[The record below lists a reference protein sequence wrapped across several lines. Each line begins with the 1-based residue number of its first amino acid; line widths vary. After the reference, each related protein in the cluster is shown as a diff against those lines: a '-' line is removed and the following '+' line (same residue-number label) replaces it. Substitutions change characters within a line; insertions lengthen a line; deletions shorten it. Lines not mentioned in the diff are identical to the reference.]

1 MKNKLTIIKVGGGI
15 LNERKLFEIFLEN
28 YSKIK
33 GLKLLIHGGGVIAS
47 NYMIRLGIPVKMN
60 NGRRITDSNTLDIAV
75 MTYAG
80 LINKNIVSI
89 LQKFNCNAIGLCG
102 ADANLITSKIR
113 EIKEI
118 DYGLVGDIIS
128 VNDNFINQLLKLKIS
143 PIICSLTHNGEG
155 QILNTNADSIASE
168 ISIKLSKNYDVT
180 LKYCFDK
187 PGVLIDKNDNLS
199 FKKTISKTDYKQL
212 VNDKIISDG
221 MVPKIENCFYALEN
235 GVNNVF
241 IGDHDI
247 IKTTDDCTKI
257 IL

>member
-47 NYMIRLGIPVKMN
+47 SYMIRLGIPVKMN

-143 PIICSLTHNGEG
+143 PIICSLTHNGYG
-155 QILNTNADSIASE
+155 QLLNTNADSIASE

-212 VNDKIISDG
+212 VNNKIISDG

-247 IKTTDDCTKI
+247 IKTTDDCSKI

>member
-60 NGRRITDSNTLDIAV
+60 KGRRITDSNTLDIAV

-143 PIICSLTHNGEG
+143 PIICSLTHNGYG
-155 QILNTNADSIASE
+155 QLLNTNADSIASE

-187 PGVLIDKNDNLS
+187 SGVLIDKNDNLS

-247 IKTTDDCTKI
+247 IKTTDDCSKI

>member
-47 NYMIRLGIPVKMN
+47 SYMIRLGIPVKMN
-60 NGRRITDSNTLDIAV
+60 KGRRITDSNTLDIAV

-143 PIICSLTHNGEG
+143 PIICSLTHNGYG
-155 QILNTNADSIASE
+155 QLLNTNADSIASE

-187 PGVLIDKNDNLS
+187 SGVLIDKNDNLS

-212 VNDKIISDG
+212 VNNKIISDG

-247 IKTTDDCTKI
+247 IKTTDDCSKI

>member
-60 NGRRITDSNTLDIAV
+60 KGRRITDSNTLDIAV

-102 ADANLITSKIR
+102 ADANLIISKIR

-128 VNDNFINQLLKLKIS
+128 INDNFINQLLKLKIS
-143 PIICSLTHNGEG
+143 PIICSLTHNGYG
-155 QILNTNADSIASE
+155 QLLNTNADSIASE

-247 IKTTDDCTKI
+247 IKTTDDCSKI

>member
-1 MKNKLTIIKVGGGI
+1 MKNKLTIVKVGGGI

-33 GLKLLIHGGGVIAS
+33 GLKLLVHGGGVIAS

-60 NGRRITDSNTLDIAV
+60 EGRRITDSDTLDVAV

-80 LINKNIVSI
+80 LINKNIVST

-118 DYGLVGDIIS
+118 DYGLVGDILSI
-128 VNDNFINQLLKLKIS
+128 NDNFINQLLKLKIS

-155 QILNTNADSIASE
+155 QILNTNADSIAS
-168 ISIKLSKNYDVT
+168 
-180 LKYCFDK
+180 
-187 PGVLIDKNDNLS
+187 
-199 FKKTISKTDYKQL
+199 
-212 VNDKIISDG
+212 
-221 MVPKIENCFYALEN
+221 
-235 GVNNVF
+235 
-241 IGDHDI
+241 
-247 IKTTDDCTKI
+247 
-257 IL
+257 

>member
-33 GLKLLIHGGGVIAS
+33 GLKLLVHGGGVIAS

-60 NGRRITDSNTLDIAV
+60 EGRRITDSDTLDVAV

-118 DYGLVGDIIS
+118 DYGLVGDILSI
-128 VNDNFINQLLKLKIS
+128 NDNFINQLLKLKIS
-143 PIICSLTHNGEG
+143 PIICSLTHNGYG
-155 QILNTNADSIASE
+155 QLLNTNADSIASE

-247 IKTTDDCTKI
+247 IKTTDDCSKI

>member
-60 NGRRITDSNTLDIAV
+60 DGRRITDSNTLDIAV

-102 ADANLITSKIR
+102 ADANLIISKIR

-128 VNDNFINQLLKLKIS
+128 INDNFINQLLKLKIS
-143 PIICSLTHNGEG
+143 PIICSLTHNGYG
-155 QILNTNADSIASE
+155 QLLNTNADSIASE

-257 IL
+257 II

>member
-33 GLKLLIHGGGVIAS
+33 GLKLLVHGGGVIAS

-60 NGRRITDSNTLDIAV
+60 EGRRITDSDTLDVAV

-80 LINKNIVSI
+80 LINKNIVST

-128 VNDNFINQLLKLKIS
+128 INDNFINQLLKLKIS
-143 PIICSLTHNGEG
+143 PIICSLTHNGYG
-155 QILNTNADSIASE
+155 QLLNTNADSIASE

-187 PGVLIDKNDNLS
+187 SGVLIDKNDNLS

-212 VNDKIISDG
+212 VNNKIISDG

-241 IGDHDI
+241 IGNHDL
-247 IKTTDDCTKI
+247 IKTTKDCTKI

>member
-1 MKNKLTIIKVGGGI
+1 M
-15 LNERKLFEIFLEN
+15 
-28 YSKIK
+28 
-33 GLKLLIHGGGVIAS
+33 
-47 NYMIRLGIPVKMN
+47 
-60 NGRRITDSNTLDIAV
+60 
-75 MTYAG
+75 
-80 LINKNIVSI
+80 
-89 LQKFNCNAIGLCG
+89 
-102 ADANLITSKIR
+102 ITSKIR

-143 PIICSLTHNGEG
+143 PIICSLTHNGYG
-155 QILNTNADSIASE
+155 QLLNTNADSIASE

-212 VNDKIISDG
+212 VNNKIISDG

>member
-60 NGRRITDSNTLDIAV
+60 KGRRITDSNTLDIAV

-102 ADANLITSKIR
+102 ADANLIISKIR

-143 PIICSLTHNGEG
+143 PVICSLTHNGNG
-155 QILNTNADSIASE
+155 QLLNTNADSIASE

-247 IKTTDDCTKI
+247 IKTTDDCSKI

>member
-102 ADANLITSKIR
+102 ADANLIISKIR

-143 PIICSLTHNGEG
+143 PIICSLTHNGYG
-155 QILNTNADSIASE
+155 QLLNTNADSIASE

-212 VNDKIISDG
+212 VNNKIISDG

-247 IKTTDDCTKI
+247 IKTTKDCTKI

>member
-1 MKNKLTIIKVGGGI
+1 
-15 LNERKLFEIFLEN
+15 
-28 YSKIK
+28 
-33 GLKLLIHGGGVIAS
+33 
-47 NYMIRLGIPVKMN
+47 MN

-143 PIICSLTHNGEG
+143 PIICSLTHNGYG
-155 QILNTNADSIASE
+155 QLLNTNADSIASE

-212 VNDKIISDG
+212 VNNKIISDG

-247 IKTTDDCTKI
+247 INTTDDCTKI

>member
-60 NGRRITDSNTLDIAV
+60 NGRRITDSKTLDIAV

-102 ADANLITSKIR
+102 ADANLIISKIR

-143 PIICSLTHNGEG
+143 PIICSLTHNGYG
-155 QILNTNADSIASE
+155 QLLNTNADNIASE

-187 PGVLIDKNDNLS
+187 SGVLIDKNDNLS

-247 IKTTDDCTKI
+247 IKTTDDCSKI

>member
-33 GLKLLIHGGGVIAS
+33 GLKLLVHGGGVIAS

-60 NGRRITDSNTLDIAV
+60 EGRRITDSDTLDIAV

-80 LINKNIVSI
+80 LINKNIVST

-128 VNDNFINQLLKLKIS
+128 INDNFINQLLKLKIS
-143 PIICSLTHNGEG
+143 PIICSLTHNGYG
-155 QILNTNADSIASE
+155 QLLNTNADSIASE

-247 IKTTDDCTKI
+247 IKTTDDCSKI

>member
-47 NYMIRLGIPVKMN
+47 SYMIRLGIPVKMN
-60 NGRRITDSNTLDIAV
+60 EGRRITDSNTLDIAV

-102 ADANLITSKIR
+102 ADANLIISKIR

-128 VNDNFINQLLKLKIS
+128 VNDNFIIQLLKLKIS
-143 PIICSLTHNGEG
+143 PIICSLTHNGYG
-155 QILNTNADSIASE
+155 QLLNTNADSIASE

>member
-47 NYMIRLGIPVKMN
+47 SYMIRLGIPVKMN
-60 NGRRITDSNTLDIAV
+60 KGRRITDSNTLDIAV

-143 PIICSLTHNGEG
+143 PIICSLTHNGYG
-155 QILNTNADSIASE
+155 QLLNTNADSIASE

-247 IKTTDDCTKI
+247 IKTTDDCSKI

>member
-47 NYMIRLGIPVKMN
+47 SYMIRLGIPVKMN

-102 ADANLITSKIR
+102 ADANLIISKIR
-113 EIKEI
+113 EIKKI

-143 PIICSLTHNGEG
+143 PIICSLTHNGYG
-155 QILNTNADSIASE
+155 QLLNTNADSIASE

-247 IKTTDDCTKI
+247 IKTTDDCSKI

>member
-47 NYMIRLGIPVKMN
+47 SYMIRLGIPVKMN
-60 NGRRITDSNTLDIAV
+60 KGRRITDSNTLDIAV

-80 LINKNIVSI
+80 LINKNVVSI

-128 VNDNFINQLLKLKIS
+128 INDNFINQLLKLKIS
-143 PIICSLTHNGEG
+143 PIICSLTHNGYG
-155 QILNTNADSIASE
+155 QLLNTNADSIASE

-212 VNDKIISDG
+212 VNNKIISDG

-247 IKTTDDCTKI
+247 IKTTDDCSKI

>member
-60 NGRRITDSNTLDIAV
+60 KGRRITDSNTLDIAV

-143 PIICSLTHNGEG
+143 PIICSLTHNGYG
-155 QILNTNADSIASE
+155 QLLNTNADSIASE

-212 VNDKIISDG
+212 VNNKIISDG

-247 IKTTDDCTKI
+247 IKTTDDCSKI

>member
-143 PIICSLTHNGEG
+143 PIICSLTHNGYG
-155 QILNTNADSIASE
+155 QLLNTNADSIASE

-247 IKTTDDCTKI
+247 IKTTDDCSKI

>member
-47 NYMIRLGIPVKMN
+47 SYMIRLGIPVKMN
-60 NGRRITDSNTLDIAV
+60 KGRRITDSNTLDIAV

-143 PIICSLTHNGEG
+143 PIICSLTHNGYG
-155 QILNTNADSIASE
+155 QLLNTNADSIASE

-212 VNDKIISDG
+212 VNNKIISDG

>member
-60 NGRRITDSNTLDIAV
+60 DGRRITDSNTLDIAV

-102 ADANLITSKIR
+102 ADANLIISKIR

-143 PIICSLTHNGEG
+143 PIICSLTHNGYG
-155 QILNTNADSIASE
+155 QLLNTNADSIASE

-212 VNDKIISDG
+212 VNNKIISDG

-247 IKTTDDCTKI
+247 INTTDDCTKI

>member
-15 LNERKLFEIFLEN
+15 LNERKLFEIFLKN
-28 YSKIK
+28 YSKIE
-33 GLKLLIHGGGVIAS
+33 GSKLLVHGGGIIAS
-47 NYMIRLGIPVKMN
+47 NYMIKLGIPVKMIE
-60 NGRRITDSNTLDIAV
+60 GRRITDSNTLDVAV

-102 ADANLITSKIR
+102 ADANLITSKMRKI
-113 EIKEI
+113 EKI
-118 DYGLVGDIIS
+118 DYGLVGDIVS

-143 PIICSLTHNGEG
+143 PIICSLTHNGSG
-155 QILNTNADSIASE
+155 QLLNTNADSIASE
-168 ISIKLSKNYDVT
+168 ISIKLSKYFKVT

-187 PGVLIDKNDNLS
+187 TGILIDPVDELS
-199 FKKTISKTDYKQL
+199 IKKTINKFDYQQL
-212 VNDKIISDG
+212 NEKNIITDG
-221 MVPKIENCFYALEN
+221 MIPKIDNCFHALEN
-235 GVNNVF
+235 GVNDIY

-247 IKTTDDCTKI
+247 INSTKNCTKI

>member
-128 VNDNFINQLLKLKIS
+128 INDNFINQLLKLKIS
-143 PIICSLTHNGEG
+143 PIICSLTHNGYG
-155 QILNTNADSIASE
+155 QLLNTNADSIASE

-212 VNDKIISDG
+212 VNNKIISDG

-247 IKTTDDCTKI
+247 IKTTDDCSKI

>member
-60 NGRRITDSNTLDIAV
+60 DGRRITDSNTLDIAV

-118 DYGLVGDIIS
+118 NYGLVGDIIS

-143 PIICSLTHNGEG
+143 PIICSLTHNGYG
-155 QILNTNADSIASE
+155 QLLNTNADSIASE

-187 PGVLIDKNDNLS
+187 SGVLIDKNDNLS

-247 IKTTDDCTKI
+247 IKTTDDCSKI

>member
-60 NGRRITDSNTLDIAV
+60 DGRRITDSNTLDIAV

-143 PIICSLTHNGEG
+143 PIICSLTHNGYG
-155 QILNTNADSIASE
+155 QLLNTNADSIASE

-212 VNDKIISDG
+212 VNNKIISDG

-247 IKTTDDCTKI
+247 IKTTDDCSKI

>member
-128 VNDNFINQLLKLKIS
+128 INDNFINQLLKLKIS
-143 PIICSLTHNGEG
+143 PIICSLTHNGYG
-155 QILNTNADSIASE
+155 QLLNTNADSIASE

-187 PGVLIDKNDNLS
+187 SGVLIDKNDNLS

-247 IKTTDDCTKI
+247 IKTTDNCTKI
-257 IL
+257 II

>member
-47 NYMIRLGIPVKMN
+47 SYMIRLGIPVKMN
-60 NGRRITDSNTLDIAV
+60 KGRRITDSNTLDIAV

-102 ADANLITSKIR
+102 ADANLIISKIR

-143 PIICSLTHNGEG
+143 PIICSLTHNGYG
-155 QILNTNADSIASE
+155 QLLNTNADSIASE

-212 VNDKIISDG
+212 VNNKIISDG

-247 IKTTDDCTKI
+247 IKTTDDCSKI

>member
-47 NYMIRLGIPVKMN
+47 SYMIRLGIPVKMN
-60 NGRRITDSNTLDIAV
+60 KGRRITDSNTLDIAV

-128 VNDNFINQLLKLKIS
+128 INDNFINQLLKLKIS
-143 PIICSLTHNGEG
+143 PIICSLTHNGYG
-155 QILNTNADSIASE
+155 QLLNTNADSIASE

-247 IKTTDDCTKI
+247 INTTDDCTKI